1 MIGVL
6 GAGPAGRI
14 AAMQLA
20 MAGREVTLVDKKGLG
35 GQCLHH
41 GCMVV
46 CALNDIAR
54 HLHDARTLVSLG
66 ILDDVPAISFPHIM
80 SGMSQVQGKIEAV
93 LDAETKKCGVHVCQ
107 GREGRV
113 EGNRLYVD
121 ETLLSTEKILL
132 ATGSIPRIPDIA
144 GLGMQGVFN
153 PHSLHSVKK
162 VPDQLLIIGGGI
174 MAAEFAYIFQE
185 FGAEVSLAVRST
197 FLKDVPESM
206 RALARRDL
214 AGVKIYENCRIGRL
228 EGGDS
233 VTCAEAHVEGER
245 KTIPCDGVCIAAGL
259 VPNSGMV
266 SGLQKGSDGRIIVNT
281 SLVTSNPDVYACG
294 DVTGSRCLTPVARY
308 EGLRAAASILGCPP
322 PPGAI
327 HVPQSMNL
335 ATEYAFVD
343 GKQSDDEAAFASPG
357 PAGPGTFWE
366 VPSGHTGM
374 ASILVSKNTGDIHAV
389 YTAGPAAG
397 ILAAYHSFLM
407 TLGVTVH
414 DFNRFMEVHPMTDG
428 VYPLMKYASQRL
440 TREQEKSMKKERKT

>member
-6 GAGPAGRI
+6 GGGPAGRI

-20 MAGREVTLVDKKGLG
+20 MAGREVTLVDREGLG

-54 HLHDARTLVSLG
+54 HIHEARTLVSLG
-66 ILDDVPAISFPHIM
+66 ILDDVPAISFPRM
-80 SGMSQVQGKIEAV
+80 VSGMSQVQGRIEAV
-93 LDAETKKCGVHVCQ
+93 LDAETRKCGVHVCQ
-107 GREGRV
+107 GREGRI

-121 ETLLSTEKILL
+121 ETLLSTDKILL
-132 ATGSIPRIPDIA
+132 ATGSIPRIPNIE
-144 GLGMQGVFN
+144 GLDMRGIMN
-153 PHSLHSVKK
+153 PHSLHSMKE
-162 VPDQLLIIGGGI
+162 VPDKLLIIGGGI
-174 MAAEFAYIFQE
+174 MAAEFAFIFQE

-206 RALARRDL
+206 RTLARRDL
-214 AGVKIYENCRIGRL
+214 AGVKIYENCKVNRL

-233 VTCAEAHVEGER
+233 VTCAEALVEGE
-245 KTIPCDGVCIAAGL
+245 KKSIPCDGVFIAAGL

-266 SGLQKGSDGRIIVNT
+266 SGLKKGPDRRIIVNE

-294 DVTGSRCLTPVARY
+294 DVTGSRCLTPVARH
-308 EGLRAAASILGCPP
+308 EGLRAAASILGYDAPP
-322 PPGAI
+322 CCT

-335 ATEYAFVD
+335 ATEYSFVD
-343 GKQSDDEAAFASPG
+343 GQESNDEVAFASPG

-366 VPSGHTGM
+366 VLTGHTGM
-374 ASILVSKNTGDIHAV
+374 ANILVSRNTGDIHAV

-397 ILAAYHSFLM
+397 ILAAYHAFLM
-407 TLGVTVH
+407 TLGMTVH

-428 VYPLMKYASQRL
+428 VYPLMKYASERL
-440 TREQEKSMKKERKT
+440 TREQGKRTERERET